1 MSSNHPEPRGITAQ
15 EFFARRFPGASMH
28 DAHLSTR
35 LSYSTVHKA
44 GHGKTVAFN
53 TAKDLE
59 VWSRKLGLEVFIS
72 AVATVGFNP
81 EGGTAPVEVLHD
93 ASASPVEGAA

>member
-1 MSSNHPEPRGITAQ
+1 MSSTHPEPRGITAQ
-15 EFFARRFPGASMH
+15 EFFARRFAGASMH

-44 GHGKTVAFN
+44 GHGKAIAFS
-53 TAKDLE
+53 TATDLE

-72 AVATVGFNP
+72 AVATMGFSP
-81 EGGTAPVEVLHD
+81 EGTANPVENLTPSPAVGD
-93 ASASPVEGAA
+93 AA

>member
-1 MSSNHPEPRGITAQ
+1 
-15 EFFARRFPGASMH
+15 MH

-81 EGGTAPVEVLHD
+81 EGAAEPVEVLHVVG
-93 ASASPVEGAA
+93 AEPVEGAA